1 MNNTAGTDDETIAQR
16 RKRLRRVSFADREIT
31 SVHIF
36 KRDED
41 YETPPNPSAQNGEEA
56 GTSESEDK
64 VIRFFGE
71 LADSEDGEDEPVE
84 KLFLRPKSSP
94 SSGGS
99 TIGSATSDDGKA
111 STDFKFFT
119 LNLNLE
125 IEIDFCFPKQRTIS
139 SDLCLLIL
147 STLGD
152 YQTLQSLKNTMIS
165 PWTPQPFQCISVV
178 LPRRSLEV

>member
-1 MNNTAGTDDETIAQR
+1 MASEDPMNNTAGTDDETIAQR

-41 YETPPNPSAQNGEEA
+41 YETPPSPSASKPRNVE
-56 GTSESEDK
+56 TSESEDK

-71 LADSEDGEDEPVE
+71 LADSEDTEGDEPVE

-99 TIGSATSDDGKA
+99 TIASATTDDGKT
-111 STDFKFFT
+111 SFDF
-119 LNLNLE
+119 
-125 IEIDFCFPKQRTIS
+125 
-139 SDLCLLIL
+139 
-147 STLGD
+147 
-152 YQTLQSLKNTMIS
+152 
-165 PWTPQPFQCISVV
+165 
-178 LPRRSLEV
+178 